1 MKLRNRW
8 LLVMALVAACGGGGS
23 KDPQL
28 PTGGDGSAAVGPGE
42 GTGGTAGTA
51 GTVAA
56 PPAAVGRP
64 SEDLIDRRILF
75 GNPER
80 ANVQISPNGKFLSW
94 LAPKDGVLNVF
105 VAPVGKLGEA
115 KAVTADSTRPVRTYF
130 WAFDNQH
137 LVYSQDKGG
146 DENFHLFRV
155 KVATGEVTDLTDLPK
170 VRAQLINLSP
180 RKPGL
185 ILVGLNDRDPAL
197 HDVWQIELA
206 NGKKTL
212 VQKNELGFA
221 GWQADDDFKLRIG
234 AQVAP
239 DGSTIA
245 FTPDGKGGWSE
256 FDRTGPRDSFGI
268 LAFDKRGEQAYVTD
282 DRDRN
287 TAALYLMNL
296 KTKAKKLILEDARAD
311 VSNVVFHPTEHT
323 PLAATIEYDRDRVVV
338 LDRSTK
344 ADFEGIA
351 KLGDG
356 DAYVASTTLDSKT
369 WVVVINGD
377 RQPSRYF
384 LWNRAKKRGEVLFS
398 SRPDLEGKPLARM
411 HPVIIES
418 RDGKALV
425 SYLTLPIAADAN
437 DDGKADKPTPTV
449 MVVHGGPW
457 GRDSWGFN
465 GIHQLL
471 ANRGYA
477 VLSVNFRG
485 STGLGKDFLNAGN
498 GEWGKKMHDDL
509 IDAKRWL
516 VAQNVTPADKLCIMG
531 GSYGGY
537 ATLAGLTLTP
547 DEFACGVDIVGPS
560 NIITLLNSIPPYWAP
575 ILGLFRFRVGDWN
588 DPAIK
593 QQLIDT
599 SPLTHAAAIKRPL
612 LIGQGAND
620 PRVKQAESDQIV
632 KAMQAKG
639 LPVSYVLFPDEG
651 HGFAR
656 PENNLTFYAAAE
668 AFLSA
673 HLGGSYQPITK
684 QDVAASTAQIKVGI
698 EGIPGWPR

>member
-1 MKLRNRW
+1 MQVRNRW
-8 LLVMALVAACGGGGS
+8 LWMMAMVAACGGSS
-23 KDPQL
+23 KDPQA
-28 PTGGDGSAAVGPGE
+28 PGAGGAVTATTTQDSSPGV
-42 GTGGTAGTA
+42 GNGG
-51 GTVAA
+51 VVA

-64 SEDLIDRRILF
+64 SENLIDRRTLF

-80 ANVQISPNGKFLSW
+80 ANVQISPDGKFLSW

-115 KAVTADSTRPVRTYF
+115 KAVTADSSRPVRQYF

-137 LVYSQDKGG
+137 LIYAQDKGG
-146 DENFHLFRV
+146 DENFNLFRV
-155 KVATGEVTDLTDLPK
+155 KVSTGAVTNLTDLPK
-170 VRAQLINLSP
+170 VRAQLVGLSP

-185 ILVGLNDRDPAL
+185 MLVGLNDRDPAV
-197 HDVWQIELA
+197 HDVWQIELTTG
-206 NGKKTL
+206 NKTL

-221 GWQADDDFKLRIG
+221 SWQVDDDFKLR
-234 AQVAP
+234 VATKVEL
-239 DGSTIA
+239 DGSTLA
-245 FTPDGKGGWSE
+245 FTPDGKGGWAE
-256 FDRTGPRDSFGI
+256 YDRVGPRDSFDI
-268 LAFDKRGEQAYVTD
+268 LAFDKRGGQAYVTD

-296 KTKAKKLILEDARAD
+296 KTKAKKLVLEDAKAD
-311 VSNVVFHPTEHT
+311 VSNVVFHPTQHT
-323 PLAATIEYDRDRVVV
+323 PLAAIVEYERDRVVV
-338 LDRSTK
+338 LDKSVQ
-344 ADFEGIA
+344 ADFDGIA

-356 DAYVASTTLDSKT
+356 DSFVASSTLDNKT
-369 WVVVINGD
+369 WVVGINGD
-377 RQPSRYF
+377 RQPTRFF
-384 LWNRAKKRGEVLFS
+384 LWRRASKQGELLFS
-398 SRPDLEGKPLARM
+398 SRPELEGKPLARM

-418 RDGKALV
+418 RDSKALV
-425 SYLTLPIAADAN
+425 SYLTLPLAADGNA
-437 DDGKADKPTPTV
+437 DGKADQPTPAV
-449 MVVHGGPW
+449 LLVHGGPW
-457 GRDSWGFN
+457 SRDSWGFN

-516 VAQNVTPADKLCIMG
+516 VAQNVAPADKVCIMG

-560 NIITLLNSIPPYWAP
+560 NIITLLESIPPYWAP
-575 ILGLFRFRVGDWN
+575 IQGLFKFRVGDWT
-588 DPAIK
+588 DPAVK
-593 QQLIDT
+593 QQLIDV
-599 SPLTHAAAIKRPL
+599 SPLTHVDKIKRPL

-656 PENNLTFYAAAE
+656 PENNLVFFATAE

-684 QDVAASTAQIKVGI
+684 EDVAGSTVQIKAGV
-698 EGIPGWPR
+698 EGIPGWPH